1 MNATIRIVF
10 VVAVWIG
17 FLISVG
23 VADDAKR
30 ITLDDATHNRC
41 LAVLREG
48 LRTGEFWPSI
58 HAAEG
63 LTLAGHGK
71 DVIEVLTPKLSTEK
85 DDQKRCGI
93 AREIARAGDRST
105 VKVILRILSDDDPH
119 GHVHAAESL
128 FKLSEIGDGKA
139 IASAFNQ
146 NDNLTLKLMAAGA
159 LARRGDADAQRTVR
173 EFLGH
178 EMIEHAA
185 IAAWILGQIGDR
197 RDIPLLKA
205 QLGRLTNATPRANF
219 EHALA
224 ILGDDEGLAALQK
237 NLSSNDNSIRTYAA
251 TFAGDSRVIGAADR
265 LKNMLDD
272 AFADARIRA
281 AQSLLVLSKPATPTA
296 PTK

>member
-1 MNATIRIVF
+1 MNMTIRVLL
-10 VVAVWIG
+10 VTAVWVGIP
-17 FLISVG
+17 ISIG
-23 VADDAKR
+23 VADDAKH
-30 ITLDDATHNRC
+30 ITLDEATRDRC
-41 LAVLREG
+41 LEVLHEG

-63 LTLAGHGK
+63 LTLGGHGK
-71 DVIEVLTPKLSTEK
+71 EVIEFLTPKLATEK

-105 VKVILRILSDDDPH
+105 LKVILGILSGDEPH

-139 IASAFNQ
+139 MRSAFNQ

-159 LARRGDADAQRTVR
+159 LARRGNADALKTIR

-178 EMIEHAA
+178 EKLEHAA

-197 RDIPLLKA
+197 SDIPLLKA
-205 QLGRLTNATPRANF
+205 QLARLKNATPRANF

-224 ILGDDEGLAALQK
+224 ILGDDEGLAALQR
-237 NLSSNDNSIRTYAA
+237 NLSSDDNLIRTYAA
-251 TFAGDSRVIGAADR
+251 TFAGDARAIRVADR
-265 LKNMLDD
+265 LKAMLNDP
-272 AFADARIRA
+272 FPDARIRV
-281 AQSLLVLSKPATPTA
+281 AQSLLVLSKPVTPI
-296 PTK
+296 PPVK